1 MRGTL
6 FLYIIGQTHVGITPA
21 HAGNTPTQVIKRC
34 FLRDHPRTCGEH
46 ACRLRVDVVASGSPP
61 HMRGTLETFNV
72 IALAVGITPAHAGN
86 TPIAFLTFC
95 TGRDHPRTCGEHKR
109 SMAIERIPSGSPPHM
124 RGTRHSFRN
133 LTSMTGITPAHAG
146 NTFRRCGCQKSPWD
160 HPRTCGEHRTT
171 TARSCPDVGSPPHMR
186 GTHYN
191 IDKKLLAPGITPAHA
206 GNTWFPRRSTAS
218 RRDHPRTC
226 GEHVHRS

>member
-6 FLYIIGQTHVGITPA
+6 SDDVVVKKALGITPA
-21 HAGNTPTQVIKRC
+21 HAGNTGLL
-34 FLRDHPRTCGEH
+34 LRGAVRTWDHPRTCGEH
-46 ACRLRVDVVASGSPP
+46 ITILIKNCLHPGSPP
-61 HMRGTLETFNV
+61 HMRGTRIERYTRFCA
-72 IALAVGITPAHAGN
+72 IRITPAHAGN

-146 NTFRRCGCQKSPWD
+146 NTGTVCRRLTLIQD
-160 HPRTCGEHRTT
+160 HPRTCGEHVRYCGTGIRT
-171 TARSCPDVGSPPHMR
+171 VGSPPHMR
-186 GTHYN
+186 GTP
-191 IDKKLLAPGITPAHA
+191 ICILLSASANRITPAHA
-206 GNTWFPRRSTAS
+206 GNTHS
-218 RRDHPRTC
+218 
-226 GEHVHRS
+226 